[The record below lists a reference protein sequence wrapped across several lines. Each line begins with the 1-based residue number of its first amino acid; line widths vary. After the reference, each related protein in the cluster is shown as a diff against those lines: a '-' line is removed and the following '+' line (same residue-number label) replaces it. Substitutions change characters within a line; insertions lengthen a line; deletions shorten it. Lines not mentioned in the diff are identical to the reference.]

1 MSALLCLCLLLSATT
16 PFSKLRSPYE
26 EPTGVLDKSYKRP
39 VTLQGTIADVFP
51 DDVDDAFAFFS
62 VSCTDG
68 IHYVSYMYKKDN
80 STLNALTHFIGCD
93 VSITGTATK
102 VLYRCNRRVLGE
114 ITSIATTN
122 SITVVKRPAIR
133 PFDAPSLIDS
143 PPTLQELTS
152 CGLRKLAGT
161 VVANWGGDSCLIR
174 DQTGEATVVRLRNL
188 PPPTIDETVEI
199 IGQVTTDL
207 YRYKLVQ
214 AQWRHSD
221 LNLTCTNAI
230 PPRAIPIS
238 WLFTNQGPTRRMIN
252 TVDHGNIL
260 TINGRLKR
268 ISREDDGTCKLIL
281 SDGTFEV
288 VVRCNPIDETICRLQ
303 PECQLS
309 VTGVCIMESD
319 NYIPN
324 LGFPRVS
331 GLFIVPRATNDIIVI
346 EEPPWWTPKRFMLA
360 LAILLVLLAAI
371 LLWNVSLHALV
382 VRKSRAL
389 LREQEKKLVE
399 TLKIEERTRL
409 AAELHDYIA
418 QNLTAVSYQMSAAK
432 SALSLASDKTGVFL
446 DTADKMLQ
454 SCRTDLRRCL
464 WDLRSDAL
472 NETDL
477 DKAILK
483 AAGPVADD
491 AKVTVRFNVRRSRL
505 QDSTAHTIL
514 SVIRELVSNAVHHGH
529 AKSIQVAGEHRDG
542 IIRFSVRDNGQG
554 FNPKQRP
561 GQLQGH
567 FGLDGVIE
575 RIKKLNGKLTIDS
588 TPGKGTRVV
597 ITLEPKE
604 NA

>member
-1 MSALLCLCLLLSATT
+1 MSFLSCFYLILSATT
-16 PFSKLRSPYE
+16 SFGKLQSPYE
-26 EPTGVLDKSYKRP
+26 EPAGAMDKSYKRP

-51 DDVDDAFAFFS
+51 DDVDDAFAYFS
-62 VSCTDG
+62 VSCSDG
-68 IHYVSYMYKKDN
+68 IHYVSYMYEKDN
-80 STLNALTHFIGCD
+80 STLNALSHFIGCD
-93 VSITGTATK
+93 VSITGTAIK
-102 VLYRCNRRVLGE
+102 VLYRCNRRALGE
-114 ITSIATTN
+114 ITGIATTN
-122 SITVVKRPAIR
+122 SITVVKRPAVR

-143 PPTLQELTS
+143 SPTLQELTT

-174 DQTGEATVVRLRNL
+174 DQTGEATVVRLRNQ
-188 PPPTIDETVEI
+188 PPPTIDETVEVV
-199 IGQVTTDL
+199 GKVTTDL

-221 LNLTCTNAI
+221 LSLTCTNAI
-230 PPRAIPIS
+230 PPRAVPIS
-238 WLFTNQGPTRRMIN
+238 WLFSNHGPTRRMIN
-252 TVDHGNIL
+252 TVDHGNVL
-260 TINGRLKR
+260 TVEGCLKR
-268 ISREDDGTCKLIL
+268 IFREDDGASKLIL
-281 SDGTFEV
+281 SDDTFEV
-288 VVRCNPIDETICRLQ
+288 VVRCNPMDETICRLQ
-303 PECQLS
+303 PECRLS

-324 LGFPRVS
+324 LGFPKVS
-331 GLFIVPRATNDIIVI
+331 GLFIVPRTADDIIVI

-360 LAILLVLLAAI
+360 LAILLALLSAI
-371 LLWNVSLHALV
+371 LLWNISLHALV
-382 VRKSRAL
+382 IRKSRAL
-389 LREQEKKLVE
+389 LREQEQKLAQ
-399 TLKIEERTRL
+399 TFKIEERTRL

-418 QNLTAVSYQMSAAK
+418 QNLTAVSYQISAAK
-432 SALSLASDKTGVFL
+432 SALSIASDKTGSFI

-483 AAGPVADD
+483 AASPVADN
-491 AKVTVRFNVRRSRL
+491 AKIAVRFNVRRSRL
-505 QDSTAHTIL
+505 QDSTVHTIL
-514 SVIRELVSNAVHHGH
+514 SVVRELVSNAVHHGH
-529 AKSIQVAGEHRDG
+529 AKSIQVAGEHKDN
-542 IIRFSVRDNGQG
+542 IIRFSVRDDGQG
-554 FNPKQRP
+554 FNPEQRP

-588 TPGKGTRVV
+588 SPGKGTRVV